1 MGRYQGIELDDVELA
16 GPRVTLRRWQPEDAA
31 RVFEIMQDRS
41 MHEFLALPD
50 PYTES
55 DAGHFVTEVGDE
67 GRGDGHGVGS
77 AVVERDTGRLVGAGV
92 LRLRGDPDIGYWTA
106 PDARGR
112 GYATEITRVLA
123 EFGFTLGLPRVRL
136 ACDVRNLASI
146 RTALG
151 AGFAFEGVSRA
162 GAAGGGGEETPARN
176 GDLARFARLPADP
189 GDPVSYAFPP
199 LPAAGL
205 RDDALAL
212 RTLDAGDAA
221 ELAEADDG
229 LARQVGFGGP
239 APDYERASARA
250 GLDWLVGG
258 GARFAMIDLA
268 TGALAGS
275 LDLRHA
281 GPPRI
286 GGIGYLVHPLF
297 RGRGYTTRALRLL
310 VPWAFDVADLG
321 RLELGAKV
329 SNVASQRAARSA
341 GFEPDGIRRSRLLGP
356 DGSFSD
362 EARFALVNPRYAP
375 RRISP

>member
-1 MGRYQGIELDDVELA
+1 MGRYQDIELDDVELA
-16 GPRVTLRRWQPEDAA
+16 GPRVTLRRWQREDAA

-41 MHEFLALPD
+41 MYEFLALPD

-55 DAGHFVTEVGDE
+55 DAEHFVTEVGDE

-77 AVVERDTGRLVGAGV
+77 AVVERDTGRLIGSGV

-112 GYATEITRVLA
+112 GYATEITRLLA

-136 ACDVRNLASI
+136 ACDVRNLASV
-146 RTALG
+146 RTALA
-151 AGFAFEGVSRA
+151 AGFGFEGVSRA
-162 GAAGGGGEETPARN
+162 GVTSGVVGPPQHS
-176 GDLARFARLPADP
+176 DLARFARLPGDP
-189 GDPVSYAFPP
+189 GDPVPYSFPP

-205 RDDALAL
+205 RDDVLVL
-212 RTLDAGDAA
+212 RSLDAGDAA
-221 ELAEADDG
+221 ELAEADDE

-258 GARFAMIDLA
+258 EARFAMIDLA

-281 GPPRI
+281 GPPRV

-310 VPWAFDVADLG
+310 APWAFESADLG